1 MIHQQSFRWRQLTAL
16 QKFETWL
23 LVFFFGEAWLVL
35 LFITVACEKALCG
48 SSWLFNVIV
57 SNIFLLIQTRSSD
70 SQIFLFCCSLSF
82 WPSRS
87 FPLFALSRYIH
98 YMSIL
103 PCVENEFFWI
113 LCLNVKKLLLDT
125 STRGIVRSFHV
136 TEFRQNSVSY
146 RIFVTWWFLKT
157 LKNC

>member
-1 MIHQQSFRWRQLTAL
+1 MIHQQSFRWRQLTSL

-23 LVFFFGEAWLVL
+23 LVFLFWRSVISATFYNCSMRESSLWFVL
-35 LFITVACEKALCG
+35 IVKRD
-48 SSWLFNVIV
+48 V

-70 SQIFLFCCSLSF
+70 SRIFLFCCPLSF

-103 PCVENEFFWI
+103 SSVENEFFWI
-113 LCLNVKKLLLDT
+113 LCLNVKKLLLDIA
-125 STRGIVRSFHV
+125 TRGIVRSFHV

-146 RIFVTWWFLKT
+146 IIFVT
-157 LKNC
+157 